1 MSRKIIVR
9 KEFWRNLGEKSTLSL
24 SLVFEF
30 GGIRMYLYVQTRVS
44 RLIFRVLDIL
54 KGLRAGPHQRGR
66 LWALK
71 IEVLERALRTQ
82 VYACVRMKFHAYVY
96 VPINPNSNS
105 SNVPTLN
112 SHNSLNLS
120 PK

>member
-1 MSRKIIVR
+1 
-9 KEFWRNLGEKSTLSL
+9 
-24 SLVFEF
+24 
-30 GGIRMYLYVQTRVS
+30 MYLYVQTRVS
-44 RLIFRVLDIL
+44 RLIFRVLVVL
-54 KGLRAGPHQRGR
+54 KGLGAGPHQKGR

-71 IEVLERALRTQ
+71 TKVLERALRTQ
-82 VYACVRMKFHAYVY
+82 VCACVPMKFHAYVY
-96 VPINPNSNS
+96 IPINPNSIS